1 MPMKQHRFA
10 LLAVAFGFAGAL
22 FARRGVE
29 AQPAPAAPR
38 SLTLA
43 TVAPPGS
50 TWMRVLDAWNREL
63 RRRTNQTLQLRIYPG
78 GVQGDESEVVRKV
91 RAGRLDGAIV
101 TAVGLAQIHRPT
113 LAFQMPG
120 MFTTYQ
126 QLDRARAATQTEISQ
141 AFDQAGFVFTD
152 WGDVGFSKVFSN
164 TPVRTPADLRSTRPY
179 VWRDDLVMPS
189 LFQESNAT
197 AVPLQLP
204 EVLSALQTGRVNAF
218 ITSPVAAVSLQW
230 STRATHMTDV
240 NVGLVVGATVFGK
253 SQFQSLSPEHQQ
265 AVRETAAQFHQLLR
279 SNLRRDETAAMRSMA
294 GRGINIITIDDAARG
309 QWNDLFTRTRARLVG
324 RVADQAFITRITSA
338 R

>member
-1 MPMKQHRFA
+1 MKQHRFA

-91 RAGRLDGAIV
+91 RQGRLDGAIV
-101 TAVGLAQIHRPT
+101 TAVGLAQIHRPALT
-113 LAFQMPG
+113 FQMPG
-120 MFTTYQ
+120 MFQNYQ
-126 QLDRARAATQTEISQ
+126 QLDNARRATQTEINQ

-164 TPVRTPADLRSTRPY
+164 TPVRGPSDLRTTRPY

-189 LFQESNAT
+189 LFAETNTT

-204 EVLSALQTGRVNAF
+204 EVLSALQTNRVNAF
-218 ITSPVAAVSLQW
+218 ITSPVAALSLQW
-230 STRATHMTDV
+230 STRATHMTDI

-253 SQFQSLSPEHQQ
+253 RQFQSLSPEHQT

-279 SNLRRDETAAMRSMA
+279 ANLRRDEAAAMRTMS
-294 GRGINIITIDDAARG
+294 GRGINVITVDDAARA
-309 QWNDLFTRTRARLVG
+309 QWNDVFTRTRARLVG
-324 RVADQAFITRITSA
+324 QVAEQAFITRVANA